1 MNTQVT
7 LTLSEPVYQQVQ
19 TIAQQSD
26 RTIAD
31 LLTEIIT
38 LSLNQKTTG
47 ESILEMIANF
57 TADLTT
63 SEKDQLPTDAAEN
76 HDFYIYKNS

>member
-7 LTLSEPVYQQVQ
+7 LTLSEPIYHQVQ
-19 TIAQQSD
+19 TMAEQSD

-31 LLTEIIT
+31 ILTEIIT
-38 LSLNQKTTG
+38 LSVNQKTTG

-57 TADLTT
+57 TDDLSQ
-63 SEKDQLPTDAAEN
+63 SEIDKLPTDAAEK
-76 HDFYIYKNS
+76 HDFYIYRNS

>member
-7 LTLSEPVYQQVQ
+7 LTLSEPIYQQVQ
-19 TIAQQSD
+19 TLAQQSD
-26 RTIAD
+26 RNIAD
-31 LLTEIIT
+31 ILTEIIT
-38 LSLNQKTTG
+38 LSLNQKSTG

-63 SEKDQLPTDAAEN
+63 SEIEQIPTDAAEN
-76 HDFYIYKNS
+76 HDFYIYRNP